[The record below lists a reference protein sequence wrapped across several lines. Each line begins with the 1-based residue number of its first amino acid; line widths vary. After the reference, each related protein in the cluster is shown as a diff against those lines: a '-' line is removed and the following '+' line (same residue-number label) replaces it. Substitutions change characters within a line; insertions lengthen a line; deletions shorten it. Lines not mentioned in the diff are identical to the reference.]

1 MPTPISND
9 PATYNSST
17 EAPFVLGQEVE
28 WAGKRYIWVRVANG
42 AGENNLADG
51 DVVSWA
57 YTSAGGSTPGYYVT
71 NALSGTANTSG
82 IAGNPCAGVAVGTVT
97 KNNYGF
103 VLTRGLHTNVKGA
116 GTVNVGYR
124 QRIGATAAS
133 GSDAAALTDSTFG
146 DAASTISGSRYSVYV
161 RVG

>member
-17 EAPFVLGQEVE
+17 EAPFVLGQVVE
-28 WAGKRYIWVRVANG
+28 WAGRAYQWVRVANG
-42 AGENNLADG
+42 AGESNLADG

-57 YTSAGGSTPGYYVT
+57 YTAAGGSTPGYYVT

-82 IAGNPCAGVAVGTVT
+82 LANNPPAGVAVGVVT

-103 VLTRGLHTNVKGA
+103 VLIRGLHTNVKGA
-116 GTVNVGYR
+116 GTINVGYR
-124 QRIGATAAS
+124 QRIGGTAAS
-133 GSDAAALTDSTFG
+133 GSDAAALTDGTFG
-146 DAASTISGSRYSVYV
+146 IAASTLSAGRYTVM
-161 RVG
+161 VGEV